1 MSSGKRRNP
10 LGLSLP
16 PTVNEQSESGEAAAF
31 QEEATATVPLE
42 EQLKKL
48 GLTEPQTQRLSE
60 FLQVKEGI
68 KELSEDMLQTEGEL
82 GHGNGGVVNKCVHKK
97 TGVIMARKL
106 VHLEIK
112 PSVRQQIVKELA
124 VLHKCNSPFIVGFYG
139 AFVDNNDISIC
150 MEYMDG
156 LSLDIVLKKVSLY

>member
-16 PTVNEQSESGEAAAF
+16 PTVNEQSESGEATT
-31 QEEATATVPLE
+31 EEPATIPLE

-68 KELSEDMLQTEGEL
+68 KELSEDMLLTEGEL

-156 LSLDIVLKKVSLY
+156 LSLDIDFSS

>member
-1 MSSGKRRNP
+1 MRICYRLKENLAMEMEELLIRLEFAEISWNLEIKSSI
-10 LGLSLP
+10 
-16 PTVNEQSESGEAAAF
+16 F
-31 QEEATATVPLE
+31 Q
-42 EQLKKL
+42 
-48 GLTEPQTQRLSE
+48 
-60 FLQVKEGI
+60 
-68 KELSEDMLQTEGEL
+68 
-82 GHGNGGVVNKCVHKK
+82 CVHRK

-156 LSLDIVLKKVSLY
+156 LSLDIVLKKVIVYWKMCGYVGK

>member
-1 MSSGKRRNP
+1 
-10 LGLSLP
+10 
-16 PTVNEQSESGEAAAF
+16 
-31 QEEATATVPLE
+31 
-42 EQLKKL
+42 
-48 GLTEPQTQRLSE
+48 
-60 FLQVKEGI
+60 
-68 KELSEDMLQTEGEL
+68 
-82 GHGNGGVVNKCVHKK
+82 
-97 TGVIMARKL
+97 MARKL

-156 LSLDIVLKKVSLY
+156 LSLDIVLKKVSFLLHSLFVNIQAIIENRMKYSSISRGKTSWWAVLARSWGSGFSWCSWGSSLPWWSWWSTLA

>member
-1 MSSGKRRNP
+1 MEIPSFFSPLTFFLISSSSLFLDRFIFIPQNFRMSSGKRRNP

-16 PTVNEQSESGEAAAF
+16 PTVNEQSENGEAAA
-31 QEEATATVPLE
+31 EEANPTVPLE

-60 FLQVKEGI
+60 FLLAKEGI

-112 PSVRQQIVKELA
+112 PSPIYCWILWCFR
-124 VLHKCNSPFIVGFYG
+124 
-139 AFVDNNDISIC
+139 
-150 MEYMDG
+150 
-156 LSLDIVLKKVSLY
+156 